1 MFGPPINWPND
12 RFTPSPWLLE
22 VIKYMGNAPEPV
34 PKSLAVCFEDRE
46 EDLQANVNLMN
57 KYIFDLDKLI

>member
-1 MFGPPINWPND
+1 
-12 RFTPSPWLLE
+12 
-22 VIKYMGNAPEPV
+22 MGNAPEPV